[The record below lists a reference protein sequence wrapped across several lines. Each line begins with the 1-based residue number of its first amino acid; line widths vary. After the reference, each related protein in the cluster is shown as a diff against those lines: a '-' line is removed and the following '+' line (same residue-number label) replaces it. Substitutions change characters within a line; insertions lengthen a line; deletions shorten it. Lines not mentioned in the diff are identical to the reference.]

1 MRRTMQFA
9 AAAALAAACCAGDA
23 VAQTAIKVDTWLS
36 TANVMNSTILPW
48 WAKAVEDGS
57 QGRVKVTMSYPPN
70 PNPSTFFDRITDGIS
85 DVMWGFHGYNPGR
98 FVLTQIVEIPGLD
111 ADAYEATVA
120 YQRIHEKFLAKA
132 DEHKGIRVLAVFSH
146 GPGMLHTRSPVTSID
161 QLKGLKIRNGGGVG
175 GEISNLLGFIQVP
188 APASKVYEIVS
199 QGVADG
205 TLMPIE
211 SKEGF
216 KLKEV
221 APYTLVYPSGFYYG
235 SFWIGMNVDKYN
247 KLSKADQAAIDKASG
262 EALAEVSGVGW
273 KKADDD
279 GLVAAKAAGNT
290 ITIASGAFAKELHDK
305 LAGFEKDWVERA
317 SKKGIDA
324 RAALDALRAEVQK
337 IKKKS

>member
-1 MRRTMQFA
+1 MRGTSQIA
-9 AAAALAAACCAGDA
+9 AAAVIAAGLYAGSA
-23 VAQTAIKVDTWLS
+23 SAQTTIKADTWLS
-36 TANVMNSTILPW
+36 TANVMNATILPW
-48 WAKAVEDGS
+48 WAKAVEEGT

-85 DVMWGFHGYNPGR
+85 DVMWSFHGYNPGR

-132 DEHKGIRVLAVFSH
+132 DEHKGIKVLTVFSH
-146 GPGMLHTRSPVTSID
+146 GPGLLHTRAPITSIE
-161 QLKGLKIRNGGGVG
+161 QFKGLKVRNGGGVG
-175 GEISNLLGFIQVP
+175 AEISNLLGFTQVP

-221 APYTLVYPSGFYYG
+221 APYSLVFPGGFYYG
-235 SFWIGMNVDKYN
+235 SFWIGMNIDKYN

-262 EALAEVSGVGW
+262 DPLAEITGRGW

-279 GLVAAKAAGNT
+279 GMTAAKAAGNT
-290 ITIASGAFAKELHDK
+290 ITVASGALAQELRSR
-305 LAGFEKDWVERA
+305 LAGFEKDWIERA
-317 SKKGIDA
+317 SKKGVDG

-337 IKKKS
+337 VKKKS